1 MEKKIEEMA
10 RDICHL
16 NVSCDECTMLAK
28 QMGQSKERYCKA
40 MQYAKRAY
48 EKGWRK
54 QEVVDANSATPTS
67 EWISVED
74 RLPEREGKY
83 LVYTVKGAIRF
94 GEYRSYLVGDSKFCG
109 PQFDYYVTHW
119 MPLPD
124 PPKGGE

>member
-1 MEKKIEEMA
+1 MKEQIEKLA

-28 QMGQSKERYCKA
+28 QTGQSKERYCKA

-54 QEVVDANSATPTS
+54 HG

-74 RLPEREGKY
+74 RMPDRPGEY
-83 LVYTVKGAIRF
+83 LVYTWNGHILMCNCCD
-94 GEYRSYLVGDSKFCG
+94 YLLDGDL
-109 PQFDYYVTHW
+109 QFDNYNVTHW
-119 MPLPD
+119 MPLPEA
-124 PPKGGE
+124 PKEE